1 MNGSNHIY
9 NKILEDNC
17 VSLHLLRRNLRGC
30 TIAVQK
36 PVIGRL
42 LTLREWQ
49 SPALQGL
56 PFSVVFFFNSPSL
69 MVLSSLCTAA
79 RFLWRRAGGSLLLI
93 YLFSVLYVQQEKMAF
108 PGGVTKGIFSIRTHA
123 EIICLERKL
132 FSTLYSKLF

>member
-79 RFLWRRAGGSLLLI
+79 RFFMEESGRLSAINLS
-93 YLFSVLYVQQEKMAF
+93 
-108 PGGVTKGIFSIRTHA
+108 IFSALCAARENGIPRWGN
-123 EIICLERKL
+123 
-132 FSTLYSKLF
+132 